1 MALKNLDE
9 VIDMIRK
16 SPDAETA
23 RTRLMKR
30 FKLSEIQAQ
39 AILDMPLRRL
49 AALERKKIEE
59 EYKEL
64 QAQIKEPGN
73 PAALAQEDAPG
84 GRRRV
89 GSH

>member
-1 MALKNLDE
+1 MRRRSELRPGKSPPAAHILEGLRIALQNLDE
-9 VIDMIRK
+9 IIDLIRK
-16 SPDAETA
+16 SPDVETA

-64 QAQIKEPGN
+64 
-73 PAALAQEDAPG
+73 
-84 GRRRV
+84 V
-89 GSH
+89 GAN